1 MISKLGSVMKIIICD
16 ARLDAR
22 LDDAQLDARLDDA
35 RLTSTRLNY
44 SSVNV
49 SSFTIE
55 LNCSLKINVHDD
67 LFHVL

>member
-16 ARLDAR
+16 ARLDAH
-22 LDDAQLDARLDDA
+22 LDDARLDDA
-35 RLTSTRLNY
+35 RLTSTRLND

-49 SSFTIE
+49 SSTKIE